1 MPDYIQDPNDPKKQ
15 IPGPPTGKHYG
26 RVATPVSCSITKAPN
41 YVYVTAATSLDIGF
55 FFGSSASFAK
65 EMVNDGQTL
74 HLTASRHY
82 DNFGTLGA
90 GMKLDINPSAWS
102 GSTADV
108 GKIRFVY
115 KGGLDGSGR

>member
-65 EMVNDGQTL
+65 LCPLGTVLQ
-74 HLTASRHY
+74 SSSVY
-82 DNFGTLGA
+82 DNFGTFG
-90 GMKLDINPSAWS
+90 GPIKLDINPTAFS
-102 GSTADV
+102 GSDADV
-108 GKIRFVY
+108 GKVKFVY